1 MLHDFYFKRDSP
13 WINCSSIFSPNCRPF
28 VFSIHFGNNFWNN
41 EHIMIRYTGYRTE
54 HGKKRKFLIWSLFS
68 MKIEFRNGI
77 NYNGIFHSRLFFWKF
92 MHLINTFYSYTCNY
106 FIRISSLKNI
116 ITRGEK
122 FFQEESWM
130 IDLSWFPEWATLLL
144 SYSSIVRWNIEKKKR
159 TREEMTARK
168 MD

>member
-68 MKIEFRNGI
+68 MKIEFRNRI
-77 NYNGIFHSRLFFWKF
+77 RNQLQWNFSLEAFFLKIHALNKHILFVHLQLFYTNFVTQKYNYARFFPRRELDDRSK
-92 MHLINTFYSYTCNY
+92 LIPGMSNTFA
-106 FIRISSLKNI
+106 FLFKHR
-116 ITRGEK
+116 
-122 FFQEESWM
+122 
-130 IDLSWFPEWATLLL
+130 
-144 SYSSIVRWNIEKKKR
+144 
-159 TREEMTARK
+159 
-168 MD
+168 